1 MDDRGAQI
9 RRMKM
14 RGPHVAIV
22 GGVLLLA
29 PAVFAQRAETAV
41 GAQGGALAPRSDVQ
55 TEGVPAAGA
64 VAEEPRANFTATVQ
78 SGTVQSKARPCWP
91 ELPWSHAQRS
101 LALLATLGSYSG
113 FGLGVRAG
121 SARFGFDGSYGFL
134 PVLVTFQQQPESDPL
149 FKFMSAGALSA
160 GVYFGVHRIDP
171 RTDLGFTFGY
181 KYSTLLGH
189 GATAAFYVNREL
201 ATHWAV
207 QLFIGPTFFP
217 DAEDRIRRETGWK
230 HGSVSSGLAFHQGGG
245 GLSISFF
252 P

>member
-1 MDDRGAQI
+1 MQARL
-9 RRMKM
+9 
-14 RGPHVAIV
+14 VAIV
-22 GGVLLLA
+22 GGVLLLS
-29 PAVFAQRAETAV
+29 PAVFAQNAESAA
-41 GAQGGALAPRSDVQ
+41 GAQGGAHAAPSDAK
-55 TEGVPAAGA
+55 TEAAPKAAA
-64 VAEEPRANFTATVQ
+64 VAEEPRANFTAVQ

-101 LALLATLGSYSG
+101 LALLATMGSYSG

-160 GVYFGVHRIDP
+160 GIYFGVHRIDP
-171 RTDLGFTFGY
+171 HTDLGFTFGY
-181 KYSTLLGH
+181 RYSTLLGH

-201 ATHWAV
+201 GTHWAL
-207 QLFIGPTFFP
+207 QLFIGPTIFP

-230 HGSVSSGLAFHQGGG
+230 HGSVLSGLAFHQGGAG
-245 GLSISFF
+245 VSIAFF